1 MKSMIIGALALLS
14 LSSFAASFEAQSD
27 LNLNTYNSSYKLL
40 KTINIEVVSLDKNK
54 KEAVV
59 TVNGQT
65 KTVKLLVVEEE
76 FDYHDYSAV
85 YVTTF
90 QKDVVVNDGTCE
102 EYEAFKY
109 SATIE
114 HEEALYSN
122 KFNVSKV
129 VKVSA
134 QHEATYDTC
143 HSPMEYQTIEYK

>member
-14 LSSFAASFEAQSD
+14 LSSFGASFEAQGELQINS
-27 LNLNTYNSSYKLL
+27 YNSTYELL
-40 KTINIEVVSLDKNK
+40 KVVEINVISLDRNK

-59 TVNGQT
+59 TVNGET

-76 FDYHDYSAV
+76 FDYHDYSAT

-90 QKDVVVNDGTCE
+90 QKDVVVNDGICE
-102 EYEAFKY
+102 EYEAVKY
-109 SATIE
+109 IATIE

-122 KFNVSKV
+122 KFNVSNV
-129 VKVSA
+129 VKVIA